1 MIIAAAL
8 MMNTTTFDADLQA
21 QLLKIAKSDLARAKR
36 NGTCMVCKT
45 KRGNVEIKHVD
56 GTFTLTKCG
65 NLMTGDLNVEQ
76 LATGSLKEVA
86 PILAGLYVVT
96 Y

>member
-1 MIIAAAL
+1 
-8 MMNTTTFDADLQA
+8 MNTTTFDADLQA
-21 QLLKIAKSDLARAKR
+21 QLLKIAKSDLARARKH
-36 NGTCMVCKT
+36 GSLMVAKT

-76 LATGSLKEVA
+76 LTSGSLKEIA
-86 PILAGLYVVT
+86 PFLAGLYVVT

>member
-1 MIIAAAL
+1 
-8 MMNTTTFDADLQA
+8 MNTTTFDADIQA
-21 QLLKIAKSDLARAKR
+21 QLLKIAKSDLARAKKH
-36 NGTCMVCKT
+36 GTLMLCKT
-45 KRGNVEIKHVD
+45 KRGNVEIKHVN

-76 LATGSLKEVA
+76 LASGPLKEVA
-86 PILAGLYVVT
+86 PILARLYVVT